1 MADNYEKFM
10 RNVKIRLL
18 SYGLEAS
25 LIDNVSNAVAIELH
39 NYTLSEIST
48 DLIVSNDSNISVLQ
62 LFIGSL
68 LSEGKSRKTAY
79 TYQRVIQRFL
89 DDVQKPIRE
98 ISTFD
103 IRVWL
108 SIKQNEVLLRTCEN
122 YRAYLSSFFMWCL
135 NEDIIDKNPLSKI
148 KPIKY
153 TEAIKKPFSEVEI
166 DRLRANCSTL
176 RERAEFEVLISS
188 GVRVSELCELTV
200 SDIDFGTL
208 EIQVRHGKGNKSR
221 NTFMTDVA
229 KVHLLNYMKENGIT
243 DGYIFM
249 SRLGIPCGKSTI
261 ENDLKKLGE
270 RAKVDNVHPHRC
282 RRTFATN
289 LAKRGMDINSIQI
302 LMGHTDINTTRG
314 YIALNDDY
322 VRNQYNRFV

>member
-1 MADNYEKFM
+1 M
-10 RNVKIRLL
+10 
-18 SYGLEAS
+18 
-25 LIDNVSNAVAIELH
+25 
-39 NYTLSEIST
+39 
-48 DLIVSNDSNISVLQ
+48 
-62 LFIGSL
+62 
-68 LSEGKSRKTAY
+68 
-79 TYQRVIQRFL
+79 
-89 DDVQKPIRE
+89 
-98 ISTFD
+98 
-103 IRVWL
+103 
-108 SIKQNEVLLRTCEN
+108 
-122 YRAYLSSFFMWCL
+122 
-135 NEDIIDKNPLSKI
+135 
-148 KPIKY
+148 
-153 TEAIKKPFSEVEI
+153 EI

-200 SDIDFGTL
+200 SDVDFSTL

-229 KVHLLNYMKENGIT
+229 KVHLLNYMKESGIT

-322 VRNQYNRFV
+322 IRNQYNRFV